1 LVDPADVR
9 LSPKSGGEADIPGP
23 PLSANSA
30 LMHAAKTHRGCNAL
44 IDHLVGKGEELVW
57 GLETTMLT
65 HARLLSY
72 ASDSDDV
79 EFRVFLANLECSL
92 KFGRIAPS
100 L

>member
-1 LVDPADVR
+1 MI
-9 LSPKSGGEADIPGP
+9 PKSGYRQQHVRLVPTAD
-23 PLSANSA
+23 SRTAANTPC
-30 LMHAAKTHRGCNAL
+30 LF
-44 IDHLVGKGEELVW
+44 DHLVGEGEQLVW
-57 GLETTMLT
+57 DLETTMLT

-92 KFGRIAPS
+92 KVGRIEPT

>member
-1 LVDPADVR
+1 MR
-9 LSPKSGGEADIPGP
+9 KIEKSRVHHDSIQSGWARSRP
-23 PLSANSA
+23 N
-30 LMHAAKTHRGCNAL
+30 AAQQNPCL
-44 IDHLVGKGEELVW
+44 FDHLVGEGEQLVW
-57 GLETTMLT
+57 DLETTMLT

-92 KFGRIAPS
+92 KIGRIAPT